1 MSSVQEVCKILAD
14 LSQGV
19 ANTITEN
26 GQHVSKNEELKSIAN
41 LYFEN
46 TTKTLNLFNNFMH
59 TDEFATQYESV
70 YKDHVMLLEK
80 IRELEVV
87 LEKKHKHAKTSRRA
101 AVGFLAA
108 LSLPAVA
115 IVVVAASNPAF
126 GMAGQAGEKS
136 FEQMKKIY
144 ELTKKVENSKET
156 LLGLSL
162 LIGNRTEVN
171 IEAMKTIKSVVE
183 C

>member
-1 MSSVQEVCKILAD
+1 
-14 LSQGV
+14 
-19 ANTITEN
+19 
-26 GQHVSKNEELKSIAN
+26 
-41 LYFEN
+41 
-46 TTKTLNLFNNFMH
+46 MH

-87 LEKKHKHAKTSRRA
+87 LEKKHKHAKTSRRV

-108 LSLPAVA
+108 LSLPVVA

-136 FEQMKKIY
+136 FEKMKKIY

-171 IEAMKTIKSVVE
+171 IEAMKTIKSLVE